1 MLINQTSLRAFR
13 AGSGKMLSVSL
24 PCFWLSSRQQEQSQ
38 EPMDGENTSKVQR
51 WVSVHP
57 LWRIKGGRT
66 FEWAATSPQA
76 FCLVCLRVLAPGAF
90 DLLTTGHSV
99 RLTLLSGPNSSVINP
114 KHALTSHLS
123 PHSLSLSLS
132 FTVLVTEKKDLRGPG
147 CVSGLCLQLRLWAS

>member
-1 MLINQTSLRAFR
+1 
-13 AGSGKMLSVSL
+13 MLSVSL

-38 EPMDGENTSKVQR
+38 ELMGGKNTSKVQR
-51 WVSVHP
+51 WVSMHP

-76 FCLVCLRVLAPGAF
+76 ICLVCLRGLAPGTL

-99 RLTLLSGPNSSVINP
+99 HLTLLSGPNSSVITP

-123 PHSLSLSLS
+123 PHRRGLSHCLSLFLS
-132 FTVLVTEKKDLRGPG
+132 QRRISGVPG
-147 CVSGLCLQLRLWAS
+147 VCLGFASSSDSGLPEGGDSAWHLSPGTEER